1 MADANGMIRSRAN
14 VAKTS
19 TGKWSFDCTVEVGD
33 PNLITGPDW
42 TDNVDQI
49 RYANVSRTLYSQSGL
64 ILHHL
69 DHLIEELEKRYGTGR
84 TAVDGPA
91 TDSI

>member
-1 MADANGMIRSRAN
+1 MADANGGMIRTRAN
-14 VAKTS
+14 VSKTS

-33 PNLITGPDW
+33 PRL
-42 TDNVDQI
+42 TDNVEQI
-49 RYANVSRTLYSQSGL
+49 RYGDVSRTLYSQSGL

>member
-1 MADANGMIRSRAN
+1 MTDANGGMIRTRAN

-33 PNLITGPDW
+33 PHL
-42 TDNVDQI
+42 TDQVDQI

>member
-1 MADANGMIRSRAN
+1 MADANGMIRSRAAN
-14 VAKTS
+14 VSKTS

-33 PNLITGPDW
+33 PRL
-42 TDNVDQI
+42 TDNVEQI
-49 RYANVSRTLYSQSGL
+49 RYGDVSRTLYDQSGL

-69 DHLIEELEKRYGTGR
+69 DYLIEELEKRYGTGR